1 MTKVAYVVSSQLVE
15 VGSLLPSNRN
25 RSKLVHSL
33 VASLGLL
40 KNVQAVKPVP
50 ATLQDLA
57 EYHSSDY
64 LDALLNPALTTA
76 SGHGLDHDCPVF
88 PSLPLYVQL
97 VAGATLTAVRAL
109 QFTNIAISWEG
120 GRHHAQ
126 KSSASGYCYV
136 ADCVLAILA
145 MRRVKELHVA
155 RPRVMYIDL
164 DLHFSDG
171 VSQAFYKQNSVLTL
185 SIHHMSPGFFPVTP
199 LATLQHPDQEGV
211 DFDPLTLSIPLRRGA
226 SSATY
231 LHVFPLVQRVTEI
244 FAPTHIIVQ
253 CGVDALAED
262 PHAIMNWSLPI
273 EQPGSLGFYVHNILH
288 TFPGKK
294 LLLGGGGY
302 NSPNAARAWTYL
314 TSIAVSLSFLP
325 LSMMLNCSSASG
337 TSSMRHEYTIRAS
350 ILSSVFAIIHSRH
363 PYRNDARSQHFY
375 LSFRDYRIIPQSHS
389 TGSL

>member
-15 VGSLLPSNRN
+15 
-25 RSKLVHSL
+25 LVHSL

-40 KNVQAVKPVP
+40 KKVQVVKPLP

-64 LDALLNPALTTA
+64 LDALLNPALSTA
-76 SGHGLDHDCPVF
+76 STHGLDHDCPVF
-88 PSLPLYVQL
+88 PNLPLYVQL
-97 VAGATLTAVRAL
+97 VAGATLTAVKAL
-109 QFTNIAISWEG
+109 QFTDIAISWEG

-145 MRRVKELHVA
+145 MRRVKEVHGA

-171 VSQAFYKQNSVLTL
+171 VSQAFYKQNSLLTL
-185 SIHHMSPGFFPVTP
+185 SIHHTSPGFFPVTP
-199 LATLQHPDQEGV
+199 LATLQHPDQEG
-211 DFDPLTLSIPLRRGA
+211 DAFDPFTLSIPLLRGA
-226 SSATY
+226 SAATY
-231 LHVFPLVQRVTEI
+231 LHVFPLVQRVAEI
-244 FAPTHIIVQ
+244 FAPTHIVVQ

-262 PHAIMNWSLPI
+262 PHANNEL
-273 EQPGSLGFYVHNILH
+273 PGSLGFYVHNILH

-302 NSPNAARAWTYL
+302 NSANAARAWTYL
-314 TSIAVSLSFLP
+314 TSIALAEPLACDTNVPYEHPFFPLYSPSFTL
-325 LSMMLNCSSASG
+325 
-337 TSSMRHEYTIRAS
+337 EI
-350 ILSSVFAIIHSRH
+350 
-363 PYRNDARSQHFY
+363 
-375 LSFRDYRIIPQSHS
+375 S
-389 TGSL
+389 TGTMQDHNTPAYRSEITEIFHNRVLPALSEAVEDTVSISL